1 VIDDDVAHHC
11 GVCFSR
17 VENHDSRAANNESY
31 FPPMCC
37 IGCPCGTYVKREN
50 MPEEEREWWDDVFAA
65 NTKNDIDGY
74 RKDIQ

>member
-1 VIDDDVAHHC
+1 
-11 GVCFSR
+11 
-17 VENHDSRAANNESY
+17 
-31 FPPMCC
+31 MCC